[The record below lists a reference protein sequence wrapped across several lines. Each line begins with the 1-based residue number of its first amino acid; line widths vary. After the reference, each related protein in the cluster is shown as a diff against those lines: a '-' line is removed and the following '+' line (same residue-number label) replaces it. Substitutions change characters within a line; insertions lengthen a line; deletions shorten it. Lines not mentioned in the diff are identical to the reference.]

1 MEFSDHACT
10 TPFALQGK
18 QRQRIMVIGTR
29 FYQSKVDPA
38 HRFTLIS
45 SVDGDGDHRITIHT
59 PTGHSMN
66 TERYDFTNFINQ
78 LEEDFYENGPLNQAF
93 FDLKYNF
100 VERDTNI
107 DALLAWDPV
116 VKETLWKD
124 IITFQKAMPKL
135 KELGL
140 ANSRGVILAGPPGT
154 GKTMIAKWLAGSL
167 RHHLHPHLCRDDHL
181 DVKDIKKCYELG
193 SESYRQPCSSSRTSI
208 LRERSTGV
216 LPTTHFWVSS
226 FSQWTVLCQITASS
240 PLQRPTIQTKSTL
253 QSLTD
258 QADLTALSRLACP
271 IKSNAT
277 TSSIS
282 T

>member
-1 MEFSDHACT
+1 MIDMSKNERKPTEAGPKENTEKESSPDPRFVIESSLGRVSIDMKAYADAKAAAHALMPKLTRQNMFDSKMFMFLNVTKTQRDSRYWKGHLGALMKMHLDGYLEPEYEVSEEFSIEDGILRPCMYDT
-10 TPFALQGK
+10 IALQGK

-116 VKETLWKD
+116 VKETLW
-124 IITFQKAMPKL
+124 
-135 KELGL
+135 
-140 ANSRGVILAGPPGT
+140 
-154 GKTMIAKWLAGSL
+154 
-167 RHHLHPHLCRDDHL
+167 
-181 DVKDIKKCYELG
+181 
-193 SESYRQPCSSSRTSI
+193 
-208 LRERSTGV
+208 
-216 LPTTHFWVSS
+216 
-226 FSQWTVLCQITASS
+226 
-240 PLQRPTIQTKSTL
+240 
-253 QSLTD
+253 
-258 QADLTALSRLACP
+258 
-271 IKSNAT
+271 
-277 TSSIS
+277 
-282 T
+282 